1 MIHKIR
7 SLYPDY
13 NFDYLY
19 DKNMNFDCRVTT
31 NIIIISLSAGWGIL
45 TSKEGSEGEK
55 NIYSPLK
62 NILCLCI
69 TMIVISL
76 SDCGW
81 GILTS
86 KEGPEGGTPAE
97 FEELPGPGV
106 GVQLLLHHIVTE
118 VTN

>member
-1 MIHKIR
+1 MIELCIICI
-7 SLYPDY
+7 
-13 NFDYLY
+13 
-19 DKNMNFDCRVTT
+19 DCRVTT
-31 NIIIISLSAGWGIL
+31 NIIIVISLSAGWGIL

-55 NIYSPLK
+55 NIYTPLK

-86 KEGPEGGTPAE
+86 KRGPEGRILTSKEGPKGGTPAE
-97 FEELPGPGV
+97 FEELPSPGV
-106 GVQLLLHHIVTE
+106 RVLLLLHHIVTE
-118 VTN
+118 VTS

>member
-7 SLYPDY
+7 SLYPADY

-19 DKNMNFDCRVTT
+19 DRNMNYDCRGTT
-31 NIIIISLSAGWGIL
+31 NIIII
-45 TSKEGSEGEK
+45 
-55 NIYSPLK
+55 
-62 NILCLCI
+62 
-69 TMIVISL
+69 ISL
-76 SDCGW
+76 SNGW

-97 FEELPGPGV
+97 FEELPRPGV
-106 GVQLLLHHIVTE
+106 GVQLLLLHHIITE

>member
-7 SLYPDY
+7 SLYPADF

-19 DKNMNFDCRVTT
+19 DYDRNMNYDCRVTT

-45 TSKEGSEGEK
+45 TSKEG
-55 NIYSPLK
+55 
-62 NILCLCI
+62 
-69 TMIVISL
+69 
-76 SDCGW
+76 
-81 GILTS
+81 
-86 KEGPEGGTPAE
+86 PEGRTPAE
-97 FEELPGPGV
+97 FEELPRPGV

>member
-19 DKNMNFDCRVTT
+19 DRNMNFDCRVTT

-97 FEELPGPGV
+97 FEELPRPGV
-106 GVQLLLHHIVTE
+106 RVLLLLHHIVTE
-118 VTN
+118 VTS